1 MSLKFPNVRPET
13 KEIVEPDDLNQNL
26 KPFVDEINGNLTHE
40 NLADFDLQTDMFED
54 NSFTNVF
61 QSSFVSEGEFD
72 VLTNGYQCSKTS
84 SGFTRVDKAGKKMP
98 SIDFIADRDGYII
111 VDFFCSFLWRG
122 SGLLD
127 EAEVDRYGKIMP
139 HWPVSHSE
147 ITWATDQPSGGW
159 IGATNGGVP
168 SGERPTLAF
177 NDPLLVYKF
186 GSPGDATTA
195 GFSYSE
201 FKTQDFPQGRWVI
214 ESNDRFGIKLRVL
227 SNGHEICESGWV
239 RNGTD
244 RNSVFLTGVIP
255 VRAGV
260 NEIRAEVAVAMIVNS
275 IGTFTG
281 IRAKDNEGKKGEY
294 FPKSFHSAR
303 DVLFPLPEN
312 KTIDYEVPNSKP
324 LKVELGIDCSVTAA
338 NLVVQYRKC

>member
-1 MSLKFPNVRPET
+1 MSFRFPNVRPET

-40 NLADFDLQTDMFED
+40 NLSDFDLNQGMFED
-54 NSFTNVF
+54 NSFNDVF

-72 VLTNGYQCSKTS
+72 VLTNGFQCSKTS

-98 SIDFIADRDGYII
+98 SIDFHADRDGYII
-111 VDFFCSFLWRG
+111 VDFFCSFIWEG

-127 EAEVDRYGKIMP
+127 KEEAKRYGLIKC
-139 HWPVSHSE
+139 HWPVFHSDV
-147 ITWATDQPSGGW
+147 IHHGNGPSGGW
-159 IGATNGGVP
+159 IGATGSSPVP
-168 SGERPTLAF
+168 FDGNLSVHKSSDDDGT
-177 NDPLLVYKF
+177 
-186 GSPGDATTA
+186 GA
-195 GFSYSE
+195 GFAESG

-227 SNGHEICESGWV
+227 SNGHEICESGWI

-244 RNSVFLTGVIP
+244 KNSVFLTGVLP
-255 VRAGV
+255 VRAGA
-260 NEIRAEVAVAMIVNS
+260 NEIRTEVAAAMIQNN

-281 IRAKDNEGKKGEY
+281 IRAKTGGSGKKGKY

-303 DVLFPLPEN
+303 DVLFPLPETR
-312 KTIDYEVPNSKP
+312 TIDYNQSERVK
-324 LKVELGIDCSVTAA
+324 LGMDCSVTAS
-338 NLVVQYRKC
+338 NLVVQFRKC

>member
-1 MSLKFPNVRPET
+1 MAFKFPNVRPET

-40 NLADFDLQTDMFED
+40 NLADFDLNQGMFED
-54 NSFTNVF
+54 NSFTDVF

-72 VLTNGYQCSKTS
+72 VLTNGFQCSKTS

-111 VDFFCSFLWRG
+111 VDFFCSFIWRG

-127 EAEVDRYGKIMP
+127 KEEATRYGLIKS
-139 HWPVSHSE
+139 HFPVKHNDV
-147 ITWATDQPSGGW
+147 IWRTDQPSGGW
-159 IGATNGGVP
+159 IGATGSTALEFDDKLVVYHSALDEIRS
-168 SGERPTLAF
+168 SGYAE
-177 NDPLLVYKF
+177 
-186 GSPGDATTA
+186 SP
-195 GFSYSE
+195 
-201 FKTQDFPQGRWVI
+201 FKTQNFPQGRWVI

-260 NEIRAEVAVAMIVNS
+260 NEIRTEVAAAMIVNS

-281 IRAKDNEGKKGEY
+281 IRAKDSSGKKGEF

-303 DVLFPLPEN
+303 DVLFPLPQN
-312 KTIDYEVPNSKP
+312 RRIDYNQSVTVN
-324 LKVELGIDCSVTAA
+324 LGIDCSVTAS
-338 NLVVQYRKC
+338 NLVVQFRKC